1 MIDVVI
7 PVYRPD
13 EKFDRLI
20 EKLVKQRI
28 RPESIIIMYTLTGV
42 DENEIVRFTDH
53 INELLMKNGEP
64 DDTFIKVYPVA
75 KKDFNHGLTRNE
87 GASHG
92 HSPYILMMTMDA
104 VPADDRLTE
113 RLLKMIENTPDA
125 GQAYARQKTDSE
137 APEYIRLTQYFNYP
151 KESLV
156 KSRDD
161 YKKLG
166 IKTIFCS
173 DVCCMYR
180 RDVFEYIGG
189 FEETFFN
196 EDMIFAR
203 KAIDAGYKV
212 CYTADASVIHYH
224 KYSCKKQRKRNFDIA
239 VSQKMHPEVFSDLS
253 SVKEGSRMVRE
264 IMGKLFRKKKF
275 FQLFYYFFLSANK
288 FIGYRLGRNYRKL
301 PKSLCKHLSDTPSYW
316 D

>member
-20 EKLVKQRI
+20 EMLVKQKI

-42 DENEIVRFTDH
+42 DENEIVRFERH
-53 INELLMKNGEP
+53 INELLVKNGEP
-64 DDTFIKVYPVA
+64 DDTFIRVYPIA
-75 KKDFNHGLTRNE
+75 KKDFSHGLTRNA
-87 GASHG
+87 GAAKG

-104 VPADDRLTE
+104 VPADEYLTE
-113 RLLKMIENTPDA
+113 RMLNMIESTPDA
-125 GQAYARQKTDSE
+125 GQCYARQKTDAA
-137 APEYIRLTQYFNYP
+137 APEYLRLTQRFNYP
-151 KESLV
+151 PESMV
-156 KSRDD
+156 KSRED
-161 YKKLG
+161 YGRLG

-189 FEETFFN
+189 FEDIFFN

-212 CYTADASVIHYH
+212 CYAADAVVYHYH
-224 KYSCKKQRKRNFDIA
+224 KYSCKKQRKRNFDLA
-239 VSQKMHPEVFSDLS
+239 VTQKLYPRVFGDLS
-253 SVKEGSRMVRE
+253 SVKEGRSMVKS
-264 IMGKLFRKKKF
+264 IIKKLFKKGKI
-275 FQLFYYFFLSANK
+275 FQLIYFIFLSGNK
-288 FIGYRLGRNYRKL
+288 FIGYKLGKNYRL
-301 PKSLCKHLSDTPSYW
+301 FPKAWCRHMSATPSYW
-316 D
+316 V

>member
-7 PVYRPD
+7 PVYKPD
-13 EKFDRLI
+13 EKFDRVI
-20 EKLVKQRI
+20 EMLAKQKI
-28 RPESIIIMYTLTGV
+28 KPESIIIMYTLIGV
-42 DENEIVRFTDH
+42 DEKEIDRFTAH
-53 INELLMKNGEP
+53 LNELLEKNGEP
-64 DDTFIKVYPVA
+64 DETFIKVYPVA
-75 KKDFNHGLTRNE
+75 KKDFSHGLTRNE

-104 VPADDRLTE
+104 VPADIYLTE

-125 GQAYARQKTDSE
+125 GQAYARQKTDSG
-137 APEYIRLTQYFNYP
+137 APEYLRLTQRFNYP
-151 KESLV
+151 PESMV

-189 FEETFFN
+189 FEDIFFN

-203 KAIDAGYKV
+203 KAIDAGYKI
-212 CYTADASVIHYH
+212 CYAADAAVIHYH
-224 KYSCKKQRKRNFDIA
+224 KFSCAKQRKRNFDLA
-239 VSQKMHPEVFSDLS
+239 VTQKMYPEVFGDLS
-253 SVKEGSRMVRE
+253 SVKEGRSMV
-264 IMGKLFRKKKF
+264 GKTMKKLLKKGRFLQF
-275 FQLFYYFFLSANK
+275 FYFIFLSANK
-288 FIGYRLGRNYRKL
+288 FLGYKLGKNYRKF
-301 PKSLCKHLSDTPSYW
+301 PKAWCRHLSATPSYW
-316 D
+316 V

>member
-7 PVYRPD
+7 PVYKPD

-20 EKLVKQRI
+20 EKLVKQKI

-42 DENEIVRFTDH
+42 DEKEISVFEEH
-53 INELLMKNGEP
+53 INKLLIENGEP
-64 DDTFIKVYPVA
+64 DDTFIKVYPVS
-75 KKDFNHGLTRNE
+75 KKDFSHGLTRNE

-104 VPADDRLTE
+104 VPADIYLTE
-113 RLLKMIENTPDA
+113 RMLKMIESTPDA
-125 GQAYARQKTDSE
+125 GQCYARQKTDSD
-137 APEYIRLTQYFNYP
+137 APEYLRLTQRFNYP
-151 KESLV
+151 PESMV
-156 KSRDD
+156 KSKED
-161 YKKLG
+161 YKRLG

-189 FEETFFN
+189 FEDIFFN

-212 CYTADASVIHYH
+212 CYAGDAVVYHYH
-224 KYSCKKQRKRNFDIA
+224 KYSCSKQRKRNFDLA
-239 VSQKMHPEVFSDLS
+239 VTQKLYPEVFGDLS
-253 SVKEGSRMVRE
+253 SVKEGRSMVKS
-264 IMGKLFRKKKF
+264 IMKKLLKKGKI
-275 FQLFYYFFLSANK
+275 FQLFYFILLSGNK
-288 FIGYRLGRNYRKL
+288 FLGYKLGKNYRLF
-301 PKSLCKHLSDTPSYW
+301 PKAWCKHMSATPSYW
-316 D
+316 G